1 MMPFASKFPE
11 AEHICIGHADTSRR
25 HVLIMN
31 WLDAE
36 RDRLPLLIP
45 VAMGSGISIW
55 QAYGESATRPLLL
68 FCIGALL
75 LAMSFGSRSL
85 LTRAL
90 VTGALLPVLGFGTIS
105 LKSRMVGA
113 EPLQKPWIGTFVGQI
128 ERVEDVS
135 ARGIIRFR
143 LYLGKHPHLPDLIR
157 VNVDKASARP
167 EFVSGAQIKLK
178 ARLMPPPGPA
188 LPGSYDFA
196 RTAWFDG
203 IGATGRAIGPIKLH
217 TASAESR
224 DVWGSLRNTISQKIF
239 RSMGADSGAVGA
251 ALLVGERGSITEAD
265 AEALRNSGM
274 AHLLSVSGLHVTAVV
289 AGTFFIVAS
298 LLALWPWFA
307 LRVPVPLVAAGSA
320 ALVSVLYTLL
330 TGAEV
335 PTVRAC
341 VAALLILVALAIG
354 REALSLR
361 LLAAAAAFVLLFWP
375 EALAGPSFQL
385 SFAAVGTIIIL
396 HSSAPM
402 QRLMARRD
410 EASIIKIG
418 RGLVALLLTGL
429 AIELVLAPIALFHFH
444 KSGLYGALANIA
456 AIPLTTFVIM
466 PAQLLGLLGDAVA
479 GGAGTPFWYIAS
491 KGVDTI
497 LWLAHSISASPG
509 AVAMLPEMPVWA
521 FGTAIFS
528 LLALTIFRSIWRWL
542 AIVPLL
548 LAVAAMLKA
557 PRPDML
563 VTGDG
568 MHFALMLYDGRLALL
583 RSRAGD
589 YARSILGEAAAIKE
603 TAIAIDDMPGAN
615 CNRDGCSFII
625 RRGGRNWNVL
635 ALRSNYLIPAMEL
648 SSACRRAD
656 IVISSRRLP
665 RGCKPAWIKADRVLL
680 ERNGGLA
687 FYLPNARVATVAAE
701 NAHHPWSAYSP
712 DRIAR
717 RDHSGAK
724 KGAASA
730 SSHLR

>member
-1 MMPFASKFPE
+1 
-11 AEHICIGHADTSRR
+11 
-25 HVLIMN
+25 
-31 WLDAE
+31 
-36 RDRLPLLIP
+36 
-45 VAMGSGISIW
+45 
-55 QAYGESATRPLLL
+55 
-68 FCIGALL
+68 
-75 LAMSFGSRSL
+75 
-85 LTRAL
+85 
-90 VTGALLPVLGFGTIS
+90 
-105 LKSRMVGA
+105 
-113 EPLQKPWIGTFVGQI
+113 
-128 ERVEDVS
+128 
-135 ARGIIRFR
+135 
-143 LYLGKHPHLPDLIR
+143 
-157 VNVDKASARP
+157 
-167 EFVSGAQIKLK
+167 
-178 ARLMPPPGPA
+178 
-188 LPGSYDFA
+188 
-196 RTAWFDG
+196 
-203 IGATGRAIGPIKLH
+203 
-217 TASAESR
+217 
-224 DVWGSLRNTISQKIF
+224 
-239 RSMGADSGAVGA
+239 
-251 ALLVGERGSITEAD
+251 
-265 AEALRNSGM
+265 
-274 AHLLSVSGLHVTAVV
+274 
-289 AGTFFIVAS
+289 
-298 LLALWPWFA
+298 
-307 LRVPVPLVAAGSA
+307 
-320 ALVSVLYTLL
+320 
-330 TGAEV
+330 
-335 PTVRAC
+335 
-341 VAALLILVALAIG
+341 LLILVALAIG

-466 PAQLLGLLGDAVA
+466 PTQLLGLLGDAVA
-479 GGAGTPFWYIAS
+479 GGAGRPFWYIAS
-491 KGVDTI
+491 KGVDSI

-568 MHFALMLYDGRLALL
+568 MHFALMLDDGRLALL

-724 KGAASA
+724 KDAASA